1 MLIDGKPGSST
12 VNHTV
17 SGIKTI
23 VRSAGEKAWNCS
35 LSMPKPVNPYKTPM
49 SRFTP
54 QNRSYEQVKEI
65 SRLKTDKNGLCIIDT
80 NDTRYYAFAQI
91 STPTDGYS
99 PLADLSYTGYW
110 DRYDKE
116 KDRSFLR
123 SLALSSGADR
133 LFLGNTIHQQYG
145 RKSRDTS

>member
-23 VRSAGEKAWNCS
+23 VRSAGEK
-35 LSMPKPVNPYKTPM
+35 SMELLAVDAQTGKPIQNADVTVYTAK
-49 SRFTP
+49 
-54 QNRSYEQVKEI
+54 NRSYEQVKEI

-116 KDRSFLR
+116 KKT
-123 SLALSSGADR
+123 ALSPIARSIVR
-133 LFLGNTIHQQYG
+133 G
-145 RKSRDTS
+145 RPFISREYDTSITRKKVA